1 MTMRER
7 EPVVHP
13 SAVTRTASIEC
24 EGDVDDETDAS
35 QSLPNQRIQIP
46 DPRMKTYS
54 SRDVLYGAGSAVP
67 LLLVGVKGQDEELK
81 LDGDFA

>member
-1 MTMRER
+1 MTVRER

-13 SAVTRTASIEC
+13 SAVTRTASIES
-24 EGDVDDETDAS
+24 EGDVDDETDTS
-35 QSLPNQRIQIP
+35 RSLANQRIQIP

-54 SRDVLYGAGSAVP
+54 FRDVLYGAGSAVSS
-67 LLLVGVKGQDEELK
+67 LLVGVRGRDEELK